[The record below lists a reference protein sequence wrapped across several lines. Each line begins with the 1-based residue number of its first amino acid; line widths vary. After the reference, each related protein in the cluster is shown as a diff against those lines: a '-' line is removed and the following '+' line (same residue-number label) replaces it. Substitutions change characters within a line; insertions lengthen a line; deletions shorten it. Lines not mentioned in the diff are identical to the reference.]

1 MRYIPVHRVVF
12 DHGRRGR
19 FVSGCWVYLE
29 RFLGFPCYSSTYHH
43 SDRDGSVIE

>member
-1 MRYIPVHRVVF
+1 MRYIPVHRIVF

-29 RFLGFPCYSSTYHH
+29 RFWVFLVTAVHIIT
-43 SDRDGSVIE
+43 VTEMAVL